1 MSKANTRNTRKSASR
16 HLTLTPAQ
24 LAALEEMCVLTAFT
38 DGFTWSPAMDRVC
51 KLIADKAGHAAQQ
64 AYLAHASKRQS
75 IVLA

>member
-38 DGFTWSPAMDRVC
+38 DGFTWSPAMDRVR
-51 KLIADKAGHAAQQ
+51 KLIADKAGHAAQR